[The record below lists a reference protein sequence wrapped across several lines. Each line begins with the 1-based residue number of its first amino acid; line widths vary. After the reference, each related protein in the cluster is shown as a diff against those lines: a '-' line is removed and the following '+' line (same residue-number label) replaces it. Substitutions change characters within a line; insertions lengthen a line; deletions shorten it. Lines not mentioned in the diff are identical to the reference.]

1 MPPLSLGL
9 IWASLTELLKPA
21 ARTTTAGATS
31 ALVDL
36 CGFKG
41 PVAFVFHTAK
51 ASAGTT
57 PTLTPT
63 LVHAAAANGSPVTLT
78 DVTWLKSD
86 GETEMTV
93 VTDSAD
99 PGILVALIDPR
110 ETDGF
115 VGFVGTIAGA
125 NASYTLSVGYG
136 GIPAGYVPASAD
148 PA

>member
-1 MPPLSLGL
+1 MTPLSQGS
-9 IWASLTELLKPA
+9 IRASRTELLKPA
-21 ARTTTAGATS
+21 ARTSTGAATS

-36 CGFKG
+36 RGFTG
-41 PVAFVFHTAK
+41 PVVFAFHTAK
-51 ASAGTT
+51 ASAGSS

-86 GETEMTV
+86 GETEVTV

-99 PGILVALIDPR
+99 PGVVCAIIDPR

-115 VGFVGTIAGA
+115 VGFVGTIAGS
-125 NASYTLSVGYG
+125 NASYPCSAWYEGT
-136 GIPAGYVPASAD
+136 PAGYVPASAD